1 MGLCGSKSQPMPS
14 QTTTATPRVRTKP
27 VNRGTT
33 NAKQQLRQK
42 GNENKKNKKS
52 TSKST
57 TAQSAEKREGSK
69 LSGASDTSKDK
80 VSPKEAARLAA
91 EKRFQETN
99 EKYNKGELGK
109 KLAQERAKSHKTH
122 VMEETEKKHAAQ
134 ERENMIYD

>member
-14 QTTTATPRVRTKP
+14 QTTTVTPRTRTKP

-33 NAKQQLRQK
+33 NAKEQLRQK
-42 GNENKKNKKS
+42 ENESEKKKKS
-52 TSKST
+52 SLKST
-57 TAQSAEKREGSK
+57 TGQPVKKREGSK

-91 EKRFQETN
+91 EKRFHETN

-109 KLAQERAKSHKTH
+109 KLAQERAKSHKTRL
-122 VMEETEKKHAAQ
+122 MEETEKKHAAQ